1 MKKADHTRIPLETI
15 LFAIGLA
22 LGITVSAMGESRLVM
37 AEGISQTEADARYVN
52 VTGDTVTGNFAVDG
66 NTTLGSG
73 VEDYVSYKADYVEF
87 LNPTTFDLA
96 FGATFDGSG
105 IPLVWKATQCDFLNA
120 GPIIGADGS
129 VSAPTFAF
137 NDGEGNYDTGWW
149 NSASKGNSLMH
160 ASVDATEVMSINL
173 VTTTVK
179 NSLDVDGSAVLG
191 KGTSGNS
198 IIFRGM
204 DSWTSQVGPSSFTW
218 NLDIPTT
225 FDASGETWTM
235 IADTAT
241 TTANLVDFTGSTNV
255 TVPDANAPTEAM
267 NRQTSDARY
276 LLNSDVKSGTVAGA
290 SFAGNPKIYTVTFN
304 TAFPDTNYSV
314 AVISEESR
322 SWTFQSKL
330 AGSFVMN
337 SNANLALTLNVDWIA
352 TAHNDP

>member
-37 AEGISQTEADARYVN
+37 AEGISQTEADARYVL

-66 NTTLGSG
+66 ITTLGSG

-105 IPLVWKATQCDFLNA
+105 IPLIFEATQCDFLN
-120 GPIIGADGS
+120 GGTILVPDGS
-129 VSAPTFAF
+129 KTAPGIAF
-137 NDGEGNYDTGWW
+137 DDGGGIRDTGFY
-149 NSASKGNSLMH
+149 NTSSKGLSIMYGTINGTDWM
-160 ASVDATEVMSINL
+160 SVDINGMMIFG
-173 VTTTVK
+173 
-179 NSLDVDGSAVLG
+179 NLDVDGNAVLG
-191 KGTSGNS
+191 DAVGDS
-198 IIFRGM
+198 IIFRGGT
-204 DSWTSQVGPSSFTW
+204 WTSQVPLTW
-218 NLDIPTT
+218 NIDGATT
-225 FDASGETWTM
+225 FAADGQTVTM
-235 IADTAT
+235 NAT
-241 TTANLVDFTGSTNV
+241 LWDFTGATNV
-255 TVPDANAPTEAM
+255 TVPDANAATEAM